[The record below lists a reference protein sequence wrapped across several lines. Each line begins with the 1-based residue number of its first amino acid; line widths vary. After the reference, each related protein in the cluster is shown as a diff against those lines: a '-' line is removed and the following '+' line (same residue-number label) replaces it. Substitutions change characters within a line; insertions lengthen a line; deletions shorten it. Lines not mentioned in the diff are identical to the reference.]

1 MTSKTVAAL
10 LSYRIKSCKKKKTS
24 CRTVVPW
31 KIQNGGLLTSV
42 KLSFSLFLLFLQCSN
57 EVFSILSLSFIFLS
71 SLSPVLNTFQ
81 PFMVSNIVC
90 YFIKMSIPSIN

>member
-1 MTSKTVAAL
+1 MISKTVAAL
-10 LSYRIKSCKKKKTS
+10 LSYRIKSCKKK
-24 CRTVVPW
+24 
-31 KIQNGGLLTSV
+31 LAAE
-42 KLSFSLFLLFLQCSN
+42 LLFHGKFRMADRKPPLNYLSIFFCYFCNAVMKYLVYQ
-57 EVFSILSLSFIFLS
+57 VFFLS